1 MPFDP
6 RLITPDDA
14 PLDAH
19 GEIDLP
25 DDLAELAAQLCDD
38 AAHLSAC
45 YPARSLHHES
55 PTAAEVV
62 SAPSRAFN
70 RTSRMRRALLA
81 SCAVAAALAVA
92 VGIGYLPRQQDEVAR
107 AKPLVATEVAATSA
121 LDATSEAS
129 VSAPAASPSP
139 RIQRLPWAPTPAIGE
154 VSGPELEGLL
164 DLWQND
170 EQVTETRIS
179 I

>member
-25 DDLAELAAQLCDD
+25 DDLAELAAQLRDD

-45 YPARSLHHES
+45 YPAPALHK
-55 PTAAEVV
+55 TVAAAEVV
-62 SAPSRAFN
+62 SAPSRTIN

-81 SCAVAAALAVA
+81 SFAVAAALAVA
-92 VGIGYLPRQQDEVAR
+92 VGIGYLPRQEDEVAR
-107 AKPLVATEVAATSA
+107 ARPLIATEVAATSA
-121 LDATSEAS
+121 PDATSETS
-129 VSAPAASPSP
+129 STAPAASPSP